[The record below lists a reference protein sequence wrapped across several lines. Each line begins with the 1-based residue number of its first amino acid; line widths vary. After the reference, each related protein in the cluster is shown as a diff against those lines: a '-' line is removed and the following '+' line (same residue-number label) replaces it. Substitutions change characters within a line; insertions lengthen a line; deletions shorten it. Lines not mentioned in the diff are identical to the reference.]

1 MRNRLFLTILFLSF
15 MNYEAIAEDS
25 ELIENLV
32 ITAAKS
38 QQLPNEVIAPIIV
51 IDQSDIEL
59 SGVNNIAELLS
70 FYNGINISTNG
81 GPGQLTSI
89 FVQGSNSNQVLILVD
104 GVTIND
110 SATGIAAIQNIHP
123 DMIERIEIVKSPRAA
138 LYGSNAVG
146 GVINIFTKRGSDG
159 TTLGFK
165 YGSDKTQITNISTV
179 SKTANGKVGLHF
191 NDYDT
196 DGFPSKEASTINSKH
211 NNRSIN
217 GFYDGQWDKA
227 IIKVSILD
235 SRGTTDY
242 LDFFASPV
250 SQDFNNTTFSF
261 NVNQEKNEAW
271 NSNINFGLSKDLL
284 DQNNSND
291 FNYSKNFI
299 LEWRNNFRLNKNNE
313 LLTGITLENEQ
324 FDASNYGLN
333 IHTSLNNKAFFLE
346 NIFSNEKNQFLVAIR
361 LNDKEDI
368 DDKISWNLEY
378 GHHIGPNTRLL
389 LNAGKAFRNPS
400 SFDLY
405 GFGGNNL
412 LRPEYSEKISL
423 GLSYQPNSSTNI
435 DLHYFDN
442 RIKDL
447 VAFNYIDFKL
457 YNIERSK
464 TSGIDLNLNTN
475 INSWILNLKATIQD
489 PENLT
494 TSTQLLRRPKN
505 SFGIGV
511 RRSVEK
517 LTFNLSLAKNSSRND
532 FGGIVLDAYT
542 LANLTI
548 QYRLND
554 HWTFNS
560 SINNLNNE
568 KYTLA
573 NGYVTPDRKI
583 YFGFIYSPQG

>member
-1 MRNRLFLTILFLSF
+1 MKKKAIYPGTFDPITHGHIDVIKKALKIVDYVIVAISDGNNKNYLF
-15 MNYEAIAEDS
+15 D
-25 ELIENLV
+25 
-32 ITAAKS
+32 
-38 QQLPNEVIAPIIV
+38 
-51 IDQSDIEL
+51 ID
-59 SGVNNIAELLS
+59 
-70 FYNGINISTNG
+70 
-81 GPGQLTSI
+81 
-89 FVQGSNSNQVLILVD
+89 
-104 GVTIND
+104 
-110 SATGIAAIQNIHP
+110 
-123 DMIERIEIVKSPRAA
+123 ERIEIVKSPRAA

-146 GVINIFTKRGSDG
+146 GVINIFTKRGADG

-179 SKTANGKVGLHF
+179 SKTTNGKVGLHF

-324 FDASNYGLN
+324 FDGSNYGLN
-333 IHTSLNNKAFFLE
+333 INTSLNNKAFFLE
-346 NIFSNEKNQFLVAIR
+346 NIFSNKKNQFLVAIR

-442 RIKDL
+442 RVKGIEFKYMPHDEIEIFYISGSGKYGIKSNGASRSNDL
-447 VAFNYIDFKL
+447 IFKWSA
-457 YNIERSK
+457 IA
-464 TSGIDLNLNTN
+464 D
-475 INSWILNLKATIQD
+475 TI
-489 PENLT
+489 
-494 TSTQLLRRPKN
+494 S
-505 SFGIGV
+505 
-511 RRSVEK
+511 
-517 LTFNLSLAKNSSRND
+517 
-532 FGGIVLDAYT
+532 
-542 LANLTI
+542 
-548 QYRLND
+548 
-554 HWTFNS
+554 
-560 SINNLNNE
+560 
-568 KYTLA
+568 
-573 NGYVTPDRKI
+573 
-583 YFGFIYSPQG
+583 

>member
-475 INSWILNLKATIQD
+475 VNSWILNLTATIQD

>member
-179 SKTANGKVGLHF
+179 SKTTNGKVGLHF

-324 FDASNYGLN
+324 FDGSNYGLN
-333 IHTSLNNKAFFLE
+333 INTSLNNKAFFLE

-442 RIKDL
+442 RVKDL

>member
-1 MRNRLFLTILFLSF
+1 

-179 SKTANGKVGLHF
+179 SNTTKGKVGLHF

-242 LDFFASPV
+242 LDFFASPI

-261 NVNQEKNEAW
+261 NANQEKNEAW

-324 FDASNYGLN
+324 FDGSNYGLN
-333 IHTSLNNKAFFLE
+333 INTSLNNKAFFLE
-346 NIFSNEKNQFLVAIR
+346 NIFSNKKNQFLVAIR

-442 RIKDL
+442 RVKDL

-475 INSWILNLKATIQD
+475 LNSWILNLKATIQD

>member
-1 MRNRLFLTILFLSF
+1 MRNRLFLTILLLSF

-51 IDQSDIEL
+51 INQSDIEL

-179 SKTANGKVGLHF
+179 SKTTNGKVGLHF

-242 LDFFASPV
+242 LDFFANPV

-261 NVNQEKNEAW
+261 KLNQKKNEAW
-271 NSNINFGLSKDLL
+271 SSNINFGLSKDLL

-442 RIKDL
+442 RVKDL

-475 INSWILNLKATIQD
+475 VNSWILNLNATIQD

>member
-217 GFYDGQWDKA
+217 GFYDGQWDKT

-475 INSWILNLKATIQD
+475 VNSWILNLNATIQD

-542 LANLTI
+542 LANLTV

>member
-1 MRNRLFLTILFLSF
+1 MRNKLFLIILLLAF

-38 QQLPNEVIAPIIV
+38 QQLTNEVIVPIIV

-59 SGVNNIAELLS
+59 SGVNDIAELLS
-70 FYNGINISTNG
+70 FFNGINISTNG

-104 GVTIND
+104 GIAIND

-123 DMIERIEIVKSPRAA
+123 NMVERIEIVKSPRAA

-165 YGSDKTQITNISTV
+165 YGSDKTQIINISTV
-179 SKTANGKVGLHF
+179 SKMTSGKVGLHF
-191 NDYDT
+191 NNYDT
-196 DGFPSKEASTINSKH
+196 DGFPSKEISNINSKH

-324 FDASNYGLN
+324 FDGSNYGLN
-333 IHTSLNNKAFFLE
+333 INTSLNNKAFFLE

-378 GHHIGPNTRLL
+378 GHHISPNSRLL

-442 RIKDL
+442 RVKDL

>member
-1 MRNRLFLTILFLSF
+1 

-104 GVTIND
+104 GIAIND

-123 DMIERIEIVKSPRAA
+123 DMVERIEIVKSPRAA

-324 FDASNYGLN
+324 FDGSNYGLN

-442 RIKDL
+442 RVKDL

-542 LANLTI
+542 LANLTV

>member
-1 MRNRLFLTILFLSF
+1 MRNRLFLTILLLSF

-179 SKTANGKVGLHF
+179 SKTTNGKVGLHF

-324 FDASNYGLN
+324 FDGSNYGLN
-333 IHTSLNNKAFFLE
+333 INTSLNNKAFFLE
-346 NIFSNEKNQFLVAIR
+346 NIFSNKKNQFLVAIR

-442 RIKDL
+442 RVKDL

-475 INSWILNLKATIQD
+475 VNSWILNLNATIQD

>member
-1 MRNRLFLTILFLSF
+1 

-442 RIKDL
+442 RVKDL

>member
-104 GVTIND
+104 GLTIND

-179 SKTANGKVGLHF
+179 SKTTNGKVGLHF

-227 IIKVSILD
+227 NIKVSILD

-442 RIKDL
+442 RVKDL

-583 YFGFIYSPQG
+583 YFGFIYSPEG

>member
-1 MRNRLFLTILFLSF
+1 MINRLFLTILFLSF
-15 MNYEAIAEDS
+15 MNYEVIAEDS

-81 GPGQLTSI
+81 GAGQLTSI

-104 GVTIND
+104 GVPIND

-179 SKTANGKVGLHF
+179 SNTTNGKVGLHF
-191 NDYDT
+191 NDYNT

-378 GHHIGPNTRLL
+378 GHHISPNSRLL

-400 SFDLY
+400 SFDLN

-442 RIKDL
+442 RVKDL

-475 INSWILNLKATIQD
+475 VNSWILNLKATIQD

-542 LANLTI
+542 LANLTV

>member
-81 GPGQLTSI
+81 GAGQLTSI

-104 GVTIND
+104 GVPIND

-179 SKTANGKVGLHF
+179 SNTTNGKVGLHF

-196 DGFPSKEASTINSKH
+196 DGFPSKEDSTINSKH

-442 RIKDL
+442 RVKDL

-475 INSWILNLKATIQD
+475 VNSWILNLKATIQD

-542 LANLTI
+542 LANLTV

>member
-15 MNYEAIAEDS
+15 MNYEVIAEDS
-25 ELIENLV
+25 GLIENLI

-38 QQLPNEVIAPIIV
+38 QQLPNEIIVPIIV

-70 FYNGINISTNG
+70 FVNGINISING

-104 GVTIND
+104 GIAIND

-123 DMIERIEIVKSPRAA
+123 DMVERIEIVKSPRAS

-146 GVINIFTKRGSDG
+146 GVINIFTKRDLDR

-165 YGSDKTQITNISTV
+165 YGSDKTQIINISTG
-179 SKTANGKVGLHF
+179 SKTTHGKLGLHF

-196 DGFPSKEASTINSKH
+196 DGFPSQEASNINSKH

-217 GFYDGQWDKA
+217 GFYDGQWDKT
-227 IIKVSILD
+227 IIKASILD

-242 LDFFASPV
+242 LDFFANPI

-261 NVNQEKNEAW
+261 NLNQEKNEVW
-271 NSNINFGLSKDLL
+271 KSNINFGLSKDFL

-291 FNYSKNFI
+291 FNHSKNVI
-299 LEWRNNFRLNKNNE
+299 LEWKNNFSLNKNNE
-313 LLTGITLENEQ
+313 LLAGITLENEQ
-324 FDASNYGLN
+324 FDASNYSLN
-333 IHTSLNNKAFFLE
+333 IHTNLNNKALFLE

-361 LNDKEDI
+361 FNHKEGI
-368 DDKISWNLEY
+368 DDKMSWNLEY
-378 GHHIGPNTRLL
+378 GHHISPNTRLL

-405 GFGGNNL
+405 GFGGNTL
-412 LRPEYSEKISL
+412 LQPEYSEKISL

-442 RIKDL
+442 RVKDL
-447 VAFNYIDFKL
+447 IAFNYLDFKL

-464 TSGIDLNLNTN
+464 TSGIDLNLQTT
-475 INSWILNLKATIQD
+475 INKWILNLNATLQD

-511 RRSVEK
+511 RRSFEK

-532 FGGIVLDAYT
+532 FGGVVLDAYT
-542 LANLTI
+542 LANLSI
-548 QYRLND
+548 RYQLNN

-568 KYTLA
+568 EYTLA
-573 NGYVTPDRKI
+573 NGYVAPDRKI
-583 YFGFIYSPQG
+583 YFGFMYSPRG

>member
-1 MRNRLFLTILFLSF
+1 MRNKLFLIILLLAF

-38 QQLPNEVIAPIIV
+38 QQLTNEVIVPIIV

-59 SGVNNIAELLS
+59 SGVNDIAELLS
-70 FYNGINISTNG
+70 FFNGINISTNG

-104 GVTIND
+104 GIAIND

-123 DMIERIEIVKSPRAA
+123 DMVERIEIVKSPRAA

-165 YGSDKTQITNISTV
+165 YGSDKTQIINISTV
-179 SKTANGKVGLHF
+179 SKMTSGKVGLHF

-196 DGFPSKEASTINSKH
+196 DGFPSKEISNINSKH

-217 GFYDGQWDKA
+217 GFYDGQWDNA
-227 IIKVSILD
+227 IIKASILD
-235 SRGTTDY
+235 SHGTTDY

-261 NVNQEKNEAW
+261 NLNEKKNETW
-271 NSNINFGLSKDLL
+271 NTNINIGLSKDLL

-291 FNYSKNFI
+291 FNHSKNFI
-299 LEWRNNFRLNKNNE
+299 VEWRNNFRLNKNNE
-313 LLTGITLENEQ
+313 LLTGIALENEQ

-333 IHTSLNNKAFFLE
+333 IHTSLNNKALFLE
-346 NIFSNEKNQFLVAIR
+346 NIFSSQKNQFLVAIR
-361 LNDKEDI
+361 LNDKEGI
-368 DDKISWNLEY
+368 NDKMSWNLEY
-378 GHHIGPNTRLL
+378 GHHINPNTRLL

-400 SFDLY
+400 FFDLY
-405 GFGGNNL
+405 GFGGNTL

-442 RIKDL
+442 RVKDL

-464 TSGIDLNLNTN
+464 TSGIDLNLNTD
-475 INSWILNLKATIQD
+475 INKWILNLHATLQD

-494 TSTQLLRRPKN
+494 TSTQLLRRPRN
-505 SFGIGV
+505 SFGISA
-511 RRSVEK
+511 RRSFEK
-517 LTFNLSLAKNSSRND
+517 LTFNLNLAKNSSRND
-532 FGGIVLDAYT
+532 FGGVILDAYT
-542 LANLTI
+542 LVNLTI
-548 QYRLND
+548 RYQLNN

-573 NGYVTPDRKI
+573 NGYITPDRKV
-583 YFGFIYSPQG
+583 YFGFIYSPEG

>member
-179 SKTANGKVGLHF
+179 SNTTNGKVGLHF
-191 NDYDT
+191 NDYNT

-400 SFDLY
+400 SFDLN

-442 RIKDL
+442 RVKDL

-542 LANLTI
+542 LANLTV

>member
-1 MRNRLFLTILFLSF
+1 

-179 SKTANGKVGLHF
+179 SKTTNGKVGLHF

-261 NVNQEKNEAW
+261 NVNQEKNETW
-271 NSNINFGLSKDLL
+271 SSNINFGLSKDLL

-378 GHHIGPNTRLL
+378 GYHIGPNTRLL

-475 INSWILNLKATIQD
+475 INSWILNLNATIQD

>member
-179 SKTANGKVGLHF
+179 SKTTNGKVGLHF

-271 NSNINFGLSKDLL
+271 NSNIHFGLSKDLL
-284 DQNNSND
+284 DQNNSC
-291 FNYSKNFI
+291 
-299 LEWRNNFRLNKNNE
+299 
-313 LLTGITLENEQ
+313 LL
-324 FDASNYGLN
+324 Y
-333 IHTSLNNKAFFLE
+333 TS
-346 NIFSNEKNQFLVAIR
+346 
-361 LNDKEDI
+361 
-368 DDKISWNLEY
+368 
-378 GHHIGPNTRLL
+378 
-389 LNAGKAFRNPS
+389 PS
-400 SFDLY
+400 PRD
-405 GFGGNNL
+405 
-412 LRPEYSEKISL
+412 
-423 GLSYQPNSSTNI
+423 
-435 DLHYFDN
+435 
-442 RIKDL
+442 
-447 VAFNYIDFKL
+447 
-457 YNIERSK
+457 
-464 TSGIDLNLNTN
+464 
-475 INSWILNLKATIQD
+475 
-489 PENLT
+489 
-494 TSTQLLRRPKN
+494 
-505 SFGIGV
+505 
-511 RRSVEK
+511 
-517 LTFNLSLAKNSSRND
+517 
-532 FGGIVLDAYT
+532 
-542 LANLTI
+542 
-548 QYRLND
+548 
-554 HWTFNS
+554 
-560 SINNLNNE
+560 
-568 KYTLA
+568 
-573 NGYVTPDRKI
+573 
-583 YFGFIYSPQG
+583 

>member
-1 MRNRLFLTILFLSF
+1 

-179 SKTANGKVGLHF
+179 SKTTNGKVGLHF

-442 RIKDL
+442 RVKDL

-464 TSGIDLNLNTN
+464 TSGIDLHLNTD
-475 INSWILNLKATIQD
+475 IYKWILNLHATLQD

>member
-38 QQLPNEVIAPIIV
+38 QQLPNEIIAPIIV

-70 FYNGINISTNG
+70 LYNGINISTNG

-179 SKTANGKVGLHF
+179 SKTTNGKVGLHF

-261 NVNQEKNEAW
+261 NVNQEKNETW
-271 NSNINFGLSKDLL
+271 NSNIHFGLSKDLL

-442 RIKDL
+442 RVKDL

-542 LANLTI
+542 LANLTV

-583 YFGFIYSPQG
+583 YFGFIYSPEG

>member
-1 MRNRLFLTILFLSF
+1 

-179 SKTANGKVGLHF
+179 SKTTNGKVGLHF

-211 NNRSIN
+211 NNRSIH

-242 LDFFASPV
+242 LDFFASPI

-405 GFGGNNL
+405 GFGGNTL

-423 GLSYQPNSSTNI
+423 GVSYQPNSSTNI

-442 RIKDL
+442 RVKDL

-464 TSGIDLNLNTN
+464 TSGIDLHLNTD
-475 INSWILNLKATIQD
+475 IYKWILNLHATLQD

>member
-1 MRNRLFLTILFLSF
+1 

-179 SKTANGKVGLHF
+179 SKTTNGKVGLHF

-261 NVNQEKNEAW
+261 NVNQEKNETW

-442 RIKDL
+442 RVKDL

-475 INSWILNLKATIQD
+475 INLWILNLKATIQD

>member
-81 GPGQLTSI
+81 GAGQLTSI

-104 GVTIND
+104 GVPIND

-179 SKTANGKVGLHF
+179 SKTTNGKVGLHF

-333 IHTSLNNKAFFLE
+333 INTSLNNKAFFLE

-400 SFDLY
+400 SFDLN

-442 RIKDL
+442 RVKDL

-475 INSWILNLKATIQD
+475 VNSWILNLKATIQD

-542 LANLTI
+542 LANLTV